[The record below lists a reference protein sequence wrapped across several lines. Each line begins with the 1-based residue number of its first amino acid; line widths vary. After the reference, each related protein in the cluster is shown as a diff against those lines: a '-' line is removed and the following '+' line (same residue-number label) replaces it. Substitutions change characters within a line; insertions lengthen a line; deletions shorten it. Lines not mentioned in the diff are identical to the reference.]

1 MFAVFANSQPFSNS
15 KVKLKGRFYPFED
28 GNSCASKFST
38 TKLFPRSLLVH
49 LKLNFNAF
57 NVPDVLHLKMAQSY
71 AFGIIM
77 EFVSSAKSK

>member
-71 AFGIIM
+71 ALGIIM